1 MFALGS
7 GIDNPLNLNVFLN
20 SILDASNKHEV
31 FKKAPKRVPLPLN
44 ADRMVGNPEVIFV
57 PPGGDHLDV

>member
-7 GIDNPLNLNVFLN
+7 GIDNSLNLNVFLN

-31 FKKAPKRVPLPLN
+31 SKKAPKRFYGQLRLRGQLAMPLLT
-44 ADRMVGNPEVIFV
+44 
-57 PPGGDHLDV
+57 

>member
-7 GIDNPLNLNVFLN
+7 GIDNPLNLNVFPS

-31 FKKAPKRVPLPLN
+31 FKKAKFVAGQSACLR
-44 ADRMVGNPEVIFV
+44 AEVSSRRLMHF
-57 PPGGDHLDV
+57 HEHE